1 MYQKTNN
8 ESRQG
13 MKWHPIDPLT
23 MVLLS
28 MLSTITRDER
38 EKCVEMAFANRE
50 QNLDSNYEKSKR
62 GIKKMGHNSNLLHIN
77 LTRIGPTYSW

>member
-1 MYQKTNN
+1 
-8 ESRQG
+8 
-13 MKWHPIDPLT
+13 

-28 MLSTITRDER
+28 MLSTIPRDER

-62 GIKKMGHNSNLLHIN
+62 GIEKMGHSSNLLYIN
-77 LTRIGPTYSW
+77 LPRIGPTYSW

>member
-1 MYQKTNN
+1 
-8 ESRQG
+8 
-13 MKWHPIDPLT
+13 

-28 MLSTITRDER
+28 MLSTIPRDER

-62 GIKKMGHNSNLLHIN
+62 GIKKMGHTSNLL
-77 LTRIGPTYSW
+77 

>member
-1 MYQKTNN
+1 MYHKTNN

-28 MLSTITRDER
+28 NMVLLSTLATITRDER

-50 QNLDSNYEKSKR
+50 PNLD
-62 GIKKMGHNSNLLHIN
+62 
-77 LTRIGPTYSW
+77 

>member
-1 MYQKTNN
+1 MHQKCRFLEKTNN

-28 MLSTITRDER
+28 MLSTIPRDER
-38 EKCVEMAFANRE
+38 QKCVEMAFANRE
-50 QNLDSNYEKSKR
+50 PNLDSNYEKSK
-62 GIKKMGHNSNLLHIN
+62 L
-77 LTRIGPTYSW
+77 RISEN